1 MAARQQNISL
11 SFLVSNTSRIF
22 IWYMNFI
29 CCLGLGEKLSFSAL
43 TRAVQCSHLEM
54 MELCSVPIQ
63 LAWPKE
69 LNAHGQRSPCLLS
82 ALSSTTVN
90 VCCTESFITVTLYN
104 NDSTNLENMD
114 WSMSHRP
121 EQLRSTDEEKN
132 KEEVM
137 HGQTWLKFI

>member
-1 MAARQQNISL
+1 MAARQQSISL

-29 CCLGLGEKLSFSAL
+29 PCLGLGEKLSFSAL
-43 TRAVQCSHLEM
+43 TRAVQCCHLETT
-54 MELCSVPIQ
+54 ESCTAPIQ

-69 LNAHGQRSPCLLS
+69 LSAHGQRSPCLLS
-82 ALSSTTVN
+82 APSSTTVN

-104 NDSTNLENMD
+104 NDSTNLESMD

-121 EQLRSTDEEKN
+121 EQLRSTHGDRN
-132 KEEVM
+132 KGEVM
-137 HGQTWLKFI
+137 VGETWLKLI